1 MAMRKRIIFFSAG
14 LLLLF
19 LLPNL
24 ILAKE
29 IKSKKYVF
37 DVTSSKLLVAQLDID
52 ISSDFRIQPNPNSR
66 QIIVEITYNPE
77 KMDVD
82 ADFDSTSNHLYVSVD
97 VEGWTKGFK
106 NDEDSGECT
115 VYFPLG
121 IPIELNSSCK
131 AGEINFD
138 LGGLSIANVDLR
150 LAAGTVKVR
159 FRKPNPIQMDD
170 LSIDGKIGELDL
182 QKLGNAGFQTAD
194 ISAGIG
200 ELSIDLSGSKKIDFP
215 QDVTVDVKIGETN
228 LTLPENR
235 PIKLRISKFLF
246 LSQSEIPD
254 EFERHGG
261 IYTHGDVKNA
271 KNLLYLRI
279 SPGLGA
285 LNINWE

>member
-1 MAMRKRIIFFSAG
+1 MRKRTAFYSAG
-14 LLLLF
+14 LLLVF

-24 ILAKE
+24 VLARQT
-29 IKSKKYVF
+29 KSKKYVF
-37 DVTSSKLLVAQLDID
+37 DVTSNKLLVARLDID
-52 ISSDFRIQPNPNSR
+52 ISSDFRIRPNPDSR
-66 QIIVEITYNPE
+66 QIIVDITYNPE

-82 ADFDSTSNHLYVSVD
+82 ADFDSSSNHLYVSVD

-106 NDEDSGECT
+106 NDEDSGTCT

-121 IPIELNSSCK
+121 VPIELNSTCK

-138 LGGLSIANVDLR
+138 LGGLSIENVDLR
-150 LAAGTVKVR
+150 LAAGTANIR
-159 FRKPNPIQMDD
+159 FREPNPIQMDD

-182 QKLGNAGFQTAD
+182 QKLGNAGFQTAE
-194 ISAGIG
+194 ISTAIG
-200 ELSIDLSGSKKIDFP
+200 ELSIDLSGSKKIDFS

-228 LTLPENR
+228 LTLPEDR

-254 EFERHGG
+254 EFEQHGG
-261 IYTHGDVKNA
+261 IYIHGDVKNA

-285 LNINWE
+285 LNIDWE

>member
-1 MAMRKRIIFFSAG
+1 MRKKIALYAGG
-14 LLLLF
+14 LLLVL
-19 LLPNL
+19 LLPHL

-37 DVTSSKLLVAQLDID
+37 DVTSEKLLVARLDID
-52 ISSDFRIQPNPNSR
+52 ISSDFRIRPNPDSK
-66 QIIVEITYNPE
+66 QIIVEINYNPE

-82 ADFDSTSNHLYVSVD
+82 ADFDANSNHLYVSVD
-97 VEGWTKGFK
+97 VEKWSKGFHGDQ
-106 NDEDSGECT
+106 NSGECT

-138 LGGLSIANVDLR
+138 LGGLSLENVDLR

-159 FRKPNPIQMDD
+159 FQKPNPIQMDD
-170 LSIDGKIGELDL
+170 FSIDGKIGELEL
-182 QKLGNAGFQTAD
+182 EKLGNAGFQTAD

-200 ELSIDLSGSKKIDFP
+200 VLSLGLSGSKKIDFP
-215 QDVTVDVKIGETN
+215 QDISVDMKIGEIN
-228 LTLPENR
+228 LILPENR

-246 LSQSEIPD
+246 LSQSDIPD
-254 EFERHGG
+254 EFERHGSY
-261 IYTHGDVKNA
+261 YTHGDIKNA
-271 KNLLYLRI
+271 RNLLYLRI

-285 LNINWE
+285 LNIDWD